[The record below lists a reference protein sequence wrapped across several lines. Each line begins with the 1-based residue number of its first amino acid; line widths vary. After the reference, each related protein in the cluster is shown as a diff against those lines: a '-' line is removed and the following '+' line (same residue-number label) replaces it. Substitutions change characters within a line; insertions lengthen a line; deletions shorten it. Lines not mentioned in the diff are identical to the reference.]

1 MTTKHSRTVQTRRK
15 RQKGKK
21 ILAREAKQEKKQGAQ
36 SAKAGAG
43 AKTGAA

>member
-21 ILAREAKQEKKQGAQ
+21 ILAREAKLEKKGTQNPK
-36 SAKAGAG
+36 SGAG
-43 AKTGAA
+43 TKSGAA